1 MYKKIFMSVIFI
13 FVLTLLLNGLSF
25 AQNNNDSN
33 QSSGTMKMNEHMV
46 MEHNQSKQSDSA
58 IVRKGE
64 IDIKAI
70 DENGDGR
77 VFQDQMDFNVISDK
91 PGKCPLCGMKL
102 KEVTLE
108 KAAED
113 AVKHGFKITNM
124 TEENSIIR
132 EGVIGLNQIDE
143 NKDGKVYE
151 DMMDYNVISDKPG
164 TCPLCGM
171 TLKEVSLEK
180 AKSNLSKNGFTVK

>member
-25 AQNNNDSN
+25 AQNNNDCN

-64 IDIKAI
+64 IGI
-70 DENGDGR
+70 
-77 VFQDQMDFNVISDK
+77 
-91 PGKCPLCGMKL
+91 
-102 KEVTLE
+102 
-108 KAAED
+108 
-113 AVKHGFKITNM
+113 
-124 TEENSIIR
+124 
-132 EGVIGLNQIDE
+132 NQIDQ
-143 NKDGKVYE
+143 NKDCKVYE

>member
-1 MYKKIFMSVIFI
+1 
-13 FVLTLLLNGLSF
+13 
-25 AQNNNDSN
+25 
-33 QSSGTMKMNEHMV
+33 MKMNEHMV

-70 DENGDGR
+70 DENSDGM

-91 PGKCPLCGMKL
+91 PGKCPLCGMNL

-113 AVKHGFKITNM
+113 AVKHGFKIKNM
-124 TEENSIIR
+124 TEESSIIR
-132 EGVIGLNQIDE
+132 EGIIDLNQIDE

-180 AKSNLSKNGFTVK
+180 AKSNLSKNGFPVK